1 MEEGV
6 VMKKQFYIAVLTT
19 LVPVLLLGLAPA
31 TLLAEEAKEVDRSG
45 WYKDIVDTGYVAQY
59 AVIPSRDDVMIVDSR
74 PSRKYDKGHIV
85 PSVNIPDTQFEKLT
99 NLLPQDKSTQLIFY
113 CGGVKCPLSHK
124 SAFAAEALGYTNI
137 KVYAEGYPAWIA
149 SGNPPGIS
157 AAHLKK
163 LIDKG
168 EKMTLVDAR
177 PARKFKKGAVPTAI
191 NISWTQFDKMTD
203 QLPADK
209 GELLIFYCGGYKCVL
224 SAKSAARAAEM
235 GYTNVA
241 LFQAGYPAWKEAYGD
256 SSGSLIKTGEEG
268 GMLTIESFN
277 RLLREKPDSVH
288 LIDVRDQSEVD
299 ADGTF
304 ATARVLPVDQVEDEI
319 ESLPTDKP
327 IVFFCSTGARSGE
340 AYDMVRMVRDDLELY
355 FLEAAVEFKKQEY
368 PVVSPAE

>member
-1 MEEGV
+1 
-6 VMKKQFYIAVLTT
+6 MKMRLSAIFTT
-19 LVPVLLLGLAPA
+19 TLLLGLWLGLTPV

-45 WYKDIVDTGYVAQY
+45 WYKEIVDTAYVAQQ
-59 AVIPSRDDVMIVDSR
+59 AIIPPKDGVMIIDSR
-74 PSRKYDKGHIV
+74 PSRKYDKGFV
-85 PSVNIPDTQFEKLT
+85 LTAVNIPDTQFEKLT
-99 NLLPQDKSTQLIFY
+99 DRLPEDKSTELIFY

-124 SAFAAEALGYTNI
+124 SAFSAEALGYTNI
-137 KVYAEGYPAWIA
+137 KVYAEGYPAWVA
-149 SGNPPGIS
+149 NGNPPEIS
-157 AAHLKK
+157 AKHLKK

-177 PARKFKKGAVPTAI
+177 PARKFKKGAIPTAV

-203 QLPADK
+203 KLPADK
-209 GELLIFYCGGYKCVL
+209 AELLVFYCGGYKCVL
-224 SAKSAARAAEM
+224 SPKSAARAGEM

-256 SSGSLIKTGEEG
+256 SAASLETSGEE
-268 GMLTIESFN
+268 GMLTIAAFN
-277 RLLREKPDSVH
+277 RLLKEDPDSVH

-340 AYDMVRMVRDDLELY
+340 AYDMVRMVRDDLKLY

-368 PVVSPAE
+368 PNVTPAE

>member
-1 MEEGV
+1 
-6 VMKKQFYIAVLTT
+6 MKMRLSAIFTT
-19 LVPVLLLGLAPA
+19 TFLLGLWLGFTPV
-31 TLLAEEAKEVDRSG
+31 TLLAKEAMEVDRSG
-45 WYKDIVDTGYVAQY
+45 WYKEVVDTAYVAQQ
-59 AVIPSRDDVMIVDSR
+59 AIIPPKDDVMIIDSR

-99 NLLPQDKSTQLIFY
+99 DLLPEDKSTQLIFY

-124 SAFAAEALGYTNI
+124 SAFSAEALGYTNI
-137 KVYAEGYPAWIA
+137 KVYAEGYPDWIA
-149 SGNPPGIS
+149 KGNLPGIS
-157 AAHLKK
+157 AKHLKK

-203 QLPADK
+203 KLPADK
-209 GELLIFYCGGYKCVL
+209 GELLVFYCGGYKCVL
-224 SAKSAARAAEM
+224 STKSATRAAEM

-241 LFQAGYPAWKEAYGD
+241 LFQAGYPAWKEAYGH
-256 SSGSLIKTGEEG
+256 SSGSLQTEEE
-268 GMLTIESFN
+268 GMLTIASFN
-277 RLLREKPDSVH
+277 RLLKEDPDSVH

-299 ADGTF
+299 TDGTF

-340 AYDMVRMVRDDLELY
+340 AYDMVRMVRDDLKLY
-355 FLEAAVEFKKQEY
+355 FLEASVEFKNQEY